1 VKKYSYLIII
11 FLFFF
16 NTIAKADDIKDFEIE
31 GMSIGDSLLQYK
43 SLNEI
48 KLGTDEKIYS
58 YKKDK
63 KFVQANFDTKLTSD
77 TYEVVLIEYKKND
90 KNYTIYGLTGKIISS
105 YKNDMKGCYK
115 KQDKVFDELA
125 KLFINQKIIS
135 KGRTVSHQADKSG
148 KSKVR
153 LSSLKFSQGDYVLVA
168 CYDWHKDMPYESN
181 FKINLFSEELN
192 NWLIN

>member
-1 VKKYSYLIII
+1 MKRLLLILVLTLS
-11 FLFFF
+11 FQSV
-16 NTIAKADDIKDFEIE
+16 AKSDDIRDFEIE
-31 GMSIGDSLLQYK
+31 GMSIGDSLLDYK
-43 SLNEI
+43 SQNEI
-48 KLGTDEKIYS
+48 KLGTSEKIYN
-58 YKKDK
+58 YIKDK
-63 KFVQANFDTKLTSD
+63 KFVQASFDTKLTSD
-77 TYEVVLIEYKKND
+77 TYEIVMIEYKKND

-105 YKNDMKGCYK
+105 YRNDMKGCYK

-135 KGRTVSHQADKSG
+135 SGKIVSHPADKSG

-168 CYDWHKDMPYESN
+168 CYDWHKDMPYKSN